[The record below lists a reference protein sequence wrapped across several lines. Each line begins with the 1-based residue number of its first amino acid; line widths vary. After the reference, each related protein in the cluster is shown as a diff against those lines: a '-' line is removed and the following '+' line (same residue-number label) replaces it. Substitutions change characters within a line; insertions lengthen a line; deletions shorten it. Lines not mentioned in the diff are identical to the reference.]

1 MSLWSFW
8 LAVCFSHRK
17 NDERSY
23 MAFHTVHFADTHS
36 NTHTQDRFILQFKHL
51 HKLGATV
58 WRGILL
64 PARLLLFYS
73 SCKKRQWHGDVYKS
87 LWAMRLN
94 WLTADHIHI
103 SYPRSC
109 CINGASVEYKEIQTH
124 TLLGKCRPPFYLSL
138 EPLRVSGTFPS
149 SKDPVSVSLSL
160 PLSLKVRGM
169 GALADFCM

>member
-23 MAFHTVHFADTHS
+23 KAFHTVHFADTHS

-124 TLLGKCRPPFYLSL
+124 TLSWESAGLHSTWVWSLS
-138 EPLRVSGTFPS
+138 ESVVRFPA
-149 SKDPVSVSLSL
+149 PRILSLSL
-160 PLSLKVRGM
+160 CLCLSPLR
-169 GALADFCM
+169 